1 MDDKTITIELDKFNQ
16 IKESCLAGKELLDLK
31 KPLSK
36 EQIRELRRLVQEHFK
51 SGYTNYLRLITIYT
65 DTKDE
70 HLSIFINKLYSE
82 LTSD

>member
-1 MDDKTITIELDKFNQ
+1 MDNKTITIELDKFDQ
-16 IKESCLAGKELLDLK
+16 IKESCLAGKKLLDLK

-36 EQIRELRRLVQEHFK
+36 EQIKELRRLIPINFK

-70 HLSIFINKLYSE
+70 HLSIFINKLYSQ